1 MSHKLRA
8 QQFGH
13 NRMAQYTYI
22 MESILIILNGT
33 GYNFRAMKYHSNP
46 NRGHGVQYPVKKLEH
61 ANANCIN

>member
-33 GYNFRAMKYHSNP
+33 GLNFHYGNIPYNKFQILLAIYLGITN
-46 NRGHGVQYPVKKLEH
+46 
-61 ANANCIN
+61 